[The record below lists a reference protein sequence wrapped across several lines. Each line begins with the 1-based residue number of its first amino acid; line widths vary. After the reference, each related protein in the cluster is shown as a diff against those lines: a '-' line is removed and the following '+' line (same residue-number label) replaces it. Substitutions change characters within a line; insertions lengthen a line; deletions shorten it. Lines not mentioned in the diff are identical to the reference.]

1 MSCLKSVTSLLDLMV
16 FSFNLN
22 QMDENLKQLLN
33 ERAELLWAELNRE
46 AVNDLSVGK
55 LCAR

>member
-22 QMDENLKQLLN
+22 QMDEKKQLLN

>member
-33 ERAELLWAELNRE
+33 ERTELLWAELNRE

-55 LCAR
+55 LCAW

>member
-1 MSCLKSVTSLLDLMV
+1 MV